1 VARTAT
7 ERIVMASSEL
17 KLQVDLP
24 SDQETG
30 VPADFASVWHTQT
43 SFVLDFLAAK
53 SPPKPAVDAATG
65 AQTGGRVM
73 PARVV
78 SRVRIP
84 PQQVFE
90 LARALTQQLDAWE
103 RETGH
108 KADGSGREG

>member
-1 VARTAT
+1 MARTAT
-7 ERIVMASSEL
+7 ERTVMASSEL

-24 SDQETG
+24 TDQEAG

-43 SFVLDFLAAK
+43 SFVVDFLAAK
-53 SPPKPAVDAATG
+53 SPPKPAVDPSTG
-65 AQTGGRVM
+65 APTGGRVM

-103 RETGH
+103 RETGR
-108 KADGSGREG
+108 KADGSTREG

>member
-1 VARTAT
+1 
-7 ERIVMASSEL
+7 MASSEL
-17 KLQVDLP
+17 RLQVDLP
-24 SDQETG
+24 TEHETG
-30 VPADFASVWHTQT
+30 VPADFASVWHTSA
-43 SFVLDFLAAK
+43 SFVLDFVAAK
-53 SPPKPAVDAATG
+53 SPAKAAVDKTTG
-65 AQTGGRVM
+65 AETGGRVM

-108 KADGSGREG
+108 KADGSGPKD